1 MSETNI
7 VQNSEAEQTTGHDES
22 EQQATELMEC
32 NKINTDELY
41 QVNTYVA
48 AIYESRWYVG
58 QVLEYDE
65 DDQEYNINFM
75 VAGKNF
81 FEWPAKPDQIWI
93 PSSDVLCSLDEP
105 IRQGKTHNMFKFSGR
120 DLEKVRNLFDRLLLY
135 IMNMQQDI
143 Y

>member
-75 VAGKNF
+75 VAGKKLF
-81 FEWPAKPDQIWI
+81 QMACETR
-93 PSSDVLCSLDEP
+93 SDLDTKFRRIVL
-105 IRQGKTHNMFKFSGR
+105 IG
-120 DLEKVRNLFDRLLLY
+120 
-135 IMNMQQDI
+135 
-143 Y
+143 

>member
-1 MSETNI
+1 
-7 VQNSEAEQTTGHDES
+7 
-22 EQQATELMEC
+22 MEC

-58 QVLEYDE
+58 QVLEYDK

-75 VAGKNF
+75 VAGKNSF
-81 FEWPAKPDQIWI
+81 KWPAKPDQIWI

-105 IRQGKTHNMFKFSGR
+105 IKQGKTRNMFKFSGR